1 MAIAR
6 KSMAANAAMFG
17 GYTQIASSS
26 FLMEVLGTRNAMTR
40 FAAPNTV
47 H

>member
-1 MAIAR
+1 MAFAR
-6 KSMAANAAMFG
+6 KSMAANTAMLG

-26 FLMEVLGTRNAMTR
+26 FLMEVLGTRNAISR